1 MNVIYHI
8 YHFVFFVICAC
19 ILLLQKSIHFNLIE
33 TEKRRKKNQLSSEV
47 AATAGTAADSD
58 AADVAAGTGA

>member
-33 TEKRRKKNQLSSEV
+33 TTQKISCRRRLLLQLAPLLIRTPLMSSLL
-47 AATAGTAADSD
+47 AWATY
-58 AADVAAGTGA
+58 